1 MWFNPTPTNMTA
13 LLVVALAIVSLYM
26 VLRKRYDSNVPFLF
40 YAVAL
45 MFADWA
51 ERPVEPAIMLGGFGM
66 ILLLRFEFMGA
77 GFTKLIA
84 FFANLGLCTII
95 WIMLSEVG
103 S

>member
-13 LLVVALAIVSLYM
+13 LLVVALAIVSIFM
-26 VLRKRYDSNVPFLF
+26 VLRKRYDSNIPFLF
-40 YAVAL
+40 YAAAL
-45 MFADWA
+45 FFAEMA
-51 ERPVEPAIMLGGFGM
+51 ERPIEPIILYGGFGM

-84 FFANLGLCTII
+84 FLANAGLCAMI
-95 WIMLSEVG
+95 WVMLSSVN